1 MTVRTKAPL
10 GAPCWVDLWT
20 SDIDGSCAFYGE
32 LFGWEAG
39 APDPQFGGYFIFKR
53 DGVDIAG
60 CMGDMGPDMP
70 ATDTWKPYLAT
81 DDIAQTVVAIEA
93 HGGTIY
99 SPPMPVGPLGQQA
112 VFGDPTGAAL
122 GVWEAGTFPGFTVMD
137 EPGSPSWFELHT
149 NQHAVALKFYQDVF
163 GWETQ
168 LVADS
173 DEFRYHTMSN
183 PDGGPE
189 LAGLMDASSFIPEG
203 QPPYW
208 TIYWEVADA
217 DASVEKVTALGGL
230 VVAEPQDTPY
240 GRITTVRDPA
250 GAEFRLRVG
259 PK

>member
-1 MTVRTKAPL
+1 MTIRTKAPL

-20 SDIDGSCAFYGE
+20 SDIAGSRTFYGE

-39 APDPQFGGYFIFKR
+39 EPDPQYGGYFIFKR

-60 CMGDMGPDMP
+60 CMGDMGPDMA

-81 DDIAQTVVAIEA
+81 DNIAQTVIAIEA
-93 HGGTIY
+93 NGGTVS

-112 VFGDPTGAAL
+112 VFADPTGAAA

-149 NQHAVALKFYQDVF
+149 NQHSKALKFYQDVF
-163 GWETQ
+163 GWEVNV
-168 LVADS
+168 VADS
-173 DEFRYHTMSN
+173 NEFRYHTMCN

-189 LAGLMDASSFIPEG
+189 LAGLMDASAFILEG
-203 QPPYW
+203 QTPYW

-217 DASVEKVTALGGL
+217 DASVKKVTELGGS
-230 VVAEPQDTPY
+230 VVAEPENTPY
-240 GRITTVRDPA
+240 GHIATVRDPA
-250 GAEFRLRVG
+250 GAEFRLRVS